1 MNLVTTLPM
10 LLLSVLLLVSADLR
24 ADDSAVK
31 QLEALGSYPAA
42 TGASDAS
49 SPAGSQTQDLQRN
62 ADELTHDFNMKR
74 ENNKVYEI
82 VILGIVALVS
92 LFMVLRFL
100 TAKTSNSAPHIV
112 NATGLICIIFGTI
125 MLVLM
130 AQSDQQLTAAVGILG
145 AVAGYLFRS
154 MHQGEDTKSR
164 P

>member
-1 MNLVTTLPM
+1 MTLVTTLPM
-10 LLLSVLLLVSADLR
+10 LLLSVLLLVSTDLR

-31 QLEALGSYPAA
+31 QLEVLGSYPAA
-42 TGASDAS
+42 IGASDAS

-100 TAKTSNSAPHIV
+100 TAKTTNSAPHIV
-112 NATGLICIIFGTI
+112 
-125 MLVLM
+125 
-130 AQSDQQLTAAVGILG
+130 
-145 AVAGYLFRS
+145 
-154 MHQGEDTKSR
+154 
-164 P
+164 